1 MVRVFSLSGIILVLF
16 FMVGPN
22 SQAQQKPLSGAEFRQ
37 LYDSLLAG
45 KTLVSEIKEDGT
57 VVVKERK
64 FGSIIDAG
72 DGDFEVPVDVVITK
86 TKDGQLEQ
94 KITVDIA
101 SRVSDVGGQAIISEE
116 VRQTTVEKP
125 GSETQTSSDVT
136 EGGIFRVA
144 GNEKGGFDVHSFGLM
159 PTVASDGTS
168 VSPTGSMV
176 SYSCFSEGGL
186 SKCILTIRQ
195 YKLGEYKPL
204 VGYVLTETV
213 GQDMVETATEAK
225 Q

>member
-1 MVRVFSLSGIILVLF
+1 MVRVMALSGMLFISFFMLVL
-16 FMVGPN
+16 N

-45 KTLVSEIKEDGT
+45 KTLVTEIKEDGT
-57 VVVKERK
+57 VLIKERK
-64 FGSIIDAG
+64 FGSAIDAG
-72 DGDFEVPVDVVITK
+72 DGDFEVPIDVVITK
-86 TKDGQLEQ
+86 TKDGQMEQ
-94 KITVDIA
+94 KVTVDIT
-101 SRVSDVGGQAIISEE
+101 SRVSDVGGLAIISEE

-125 GSETQTSSDVT
+125 GSETQISRDIT

-144 GNEKGGFDVHSFGLM
+144 ANEKGGFDVHNFGLM
-159 PTVASDGTS
+159 PTVATDGTS
-168 VSPTGSMV
+168 VSPAGSMV

-213 GQDMVETATEAK
+213 GKDMVETATEVK

>member
-1 MVRVFSLSGIILVLF
+1 MLKVTALSGMFFVLLF
-16 FMVGPN
+16 VLALNG
-22 SQAQQKPLSGAEFRQ
+22 QAQQKPLSGAEFRQ

-45 KTLVSEIKEDGT
+45 KTLVTEIKEDGT

-64 FGSIIDAG
+64 FGSAINVG
-72 DGDFEVPVDVVITK
+72 DGDFEVPIDVIITK
-86 TKDGQLEQ
+86 TKDGTLEQ
-94 KITVDIA
+94 KVTVGIT

-116 VRQTTVEKP
+116 VRKTTVEKP
-125 GSETQTSSDVT
+125 GSETQISRDVT
-136 EGGIFRVA
+136 HGGIFRVA
-144 GNEKGGFDVHSFGLM
+144 ANEKEGFDVHNFGLM

-186 SKCILTIRQ
+186 SQCVLTIRQ

-204 VGYVLTETV
+204 VGYVLTETA
-213 GQDMVETATEAK
+213 GQDMEETATEVK

>member
-1 MVRVFSLSGIILVLF
+1 MVRVMALSGMIIVLF
-16 FMVGPN
+16 FMITLN
-22 SQAQQKPLSGAEFRQ
+22 NQAQQKPLSGAEFRQ

-45 KTLVSEIKEDGT
+45 KTLVTEIKEDGT

-64 FGSIIDAG
+64 FGSAIDVG

-86 TKDGQLEQ
+86 TKDGQMEQ
-94 KITVDIA
+94 KVTVDIT
-101 SRVSDVGGQAIISEE
+101 SRVSDVGGLAIISEE
-116 VRQTTVEKP
+116 VRQTIVEKP

-136 EGGIFRVA
+136 QGSIFRA
-144 GNEKGGFDVHSFGLM
+144 AINEKGGFDVHSFGLM

-168 VSPTGSMV
+168 VSPAGSMV

-204 VGYVLTETV
+204 VGYVLTETA
-213 GQDMVETATEAK
+213 GQDMVETATEVK